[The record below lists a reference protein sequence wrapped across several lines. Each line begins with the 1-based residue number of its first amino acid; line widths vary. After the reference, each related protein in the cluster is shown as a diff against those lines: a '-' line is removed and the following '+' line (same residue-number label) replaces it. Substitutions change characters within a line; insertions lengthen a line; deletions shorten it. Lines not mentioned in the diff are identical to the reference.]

1 MKKASSVAHTKEEI
15 ERRIDEIER
24 SVRRREERDWQP
36 AQLLLTRC
44 GIRDPHKDKKVKPPM
59 YFRNHNADKQ
69 KGYTEF
75 EKKDTLN

>member
-1 MKKASSVAHTKEEI
+1 MKKASSVAHSKEEI

-44 GIRDPHKDKKVKPPM
+44 GIRDPHKDKKVNPPM
-59 YFRNHNADKQ
+59 YFRNHNADK
-69 KGYTEF
+69 
-75 EKKDTLN
+75 